1 LPNAATTG
9 MEESENRHVKNRVG
23 METNVSVAMETEIY
37 FDQIFCCYPDSFDF
51 GEMYGDRELNDRG
64 I

>member
-1 LPNAATTG
+1 